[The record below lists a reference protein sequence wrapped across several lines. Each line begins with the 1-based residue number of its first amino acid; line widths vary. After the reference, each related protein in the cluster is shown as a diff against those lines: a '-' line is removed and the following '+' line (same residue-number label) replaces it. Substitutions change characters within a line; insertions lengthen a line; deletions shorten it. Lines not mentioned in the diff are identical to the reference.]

1 MGDETDN
8 NTILSRI
15 EKDVKLYAPVDINQ
29 IQAENLIDTRAFKK
43 SLIALNNYKSMQE
56 LIAAEASKEFP
67 AKKLIYKYK
76 ETGSASS
83 SNNSSNNVDNISEI
97 SSHFKKISLIALKIK
112 RQVYLGRP
120 AIALYL
126 TNYSNKL
133 RQKLHTLEK
142 RDIK

>member
-1 MGDETDN
+1 MND
-8 NTILSRI
+8 
-15 EKDVKLYAPVDINQ
+15 
-29 IQAENLIDTRAFKK
+29 
-43 SLIALNNYKSMQE
+43 YKSMQE

-76 ETGSASS
+76 ETGSVSF
-83 SNNSSNNVDNISEI
+83 SNNSSNNVDAVSEM
-97 SSHFKKISLIALKIK
+97 SSHYLKISLIAMKIK

-126 TNYSNKL
+126 TNYTNKL

-142 RDIK
+142 REIK